1 MALDIQPMAKWPEK
15 QETGPDRRKAPFSSP
30 WTNTIELLASE
41 LDKLSA
47 RTVTLHTMHSP
58 HDVRLD
64 GKLRGD
70 STNPKHP
77 GVVLT
82 FEKFEGWS
90 EEEQQSKYV
99 EMRFPCDTF
108 IYWKDNVRAIALAL
122 EALRKIDRYGVRSG
136 MQYAG
141 FKALPPG
148 DFTVDMTPE
157 LAADFIAKAAG
168 MGNVPAIAT
177 SIIQNV
183 VFGESVY
190 RTAAKALHPD
200 KSGNADEFKKLESAW
215 RLVKEVQKQSA
226 AAGGEA

>member
-1 MALDIQPMAKWPEK
+1 MSIDIQPMAKWPEK
-15 QETGPDRRKAPFSSP
+15 DTTGRRNAPFKST
-30 WTNTIELLASE
+30 WANTLELLAFE

-47 RTVTLHTMHSP
+47 RHVTLSTMHSP

-77 GVVLT
+77 GVILT
-82 FEKFEGWS
+82 FEKFEGWD
-90 EEEQQSKYV
+90 EETQQSKYV

-108 IYWKDNVRAIALAL
+108 GYWKDNVRAIALAL
-122 EALRKIDRYGVRSG
+122 EALRKVDRYGVRSG
-136 MQYAG
+136 SQYAG
-141 FKALPPG
+141 FKALPAG
-148 DFTVDMTPE
+148 DFTATMTPE

-177 SIIQNV
+177 SIIQNP

-190 RTAAKALHPD
+190 KTAAKAMHPD
-200 KSGNADEFKKLESAW
+200 KGGNADEFKKLESAM
-215 RLVKEVQKQSA
+215 RLVREVQKQK
-226 AAGGEA
+226 AAGAQ

>member
-1 MALDIQPMAKWPEK
+1 MAIDIQPMANWPEK
-15 QETGPDRRKAPFSSP
+15 DTEERRKSPFNST
-30 WTNTIELLASE
+30 WANTLELLAFE

-47 RTVTLHTMHSP
+47 RTVTLSTMHSP

-77 GVVLT
+77 GVILT
-82 FEKFEGWS
+82 FEKFEGWDD
-90 EEEQQSKYV
+90 EAKQSKYV

-108 IYWKDNVRAIALAL
+108 NYWKDNVRAVALAL

-136 MQYAG
+136 SQYAG
-141 FKALPPG
+141 FKALPAG
-148 DFTVDMTPE
+148 DFTVEMSPE

-168 MGNVPAIAT
+168 MGNVPAIAS
-177 SIIQNV
+177 SIISNPA
-183 VFGESVY
+183 FGESVY

-200 KSGNADEFKKLESAW
+200 KGGDVEQFKKLESAW
-215 RLVKEVQKQSA
+215 RLVKEIQKQSA
-226 AAGGEA
+226 KAAGGAE